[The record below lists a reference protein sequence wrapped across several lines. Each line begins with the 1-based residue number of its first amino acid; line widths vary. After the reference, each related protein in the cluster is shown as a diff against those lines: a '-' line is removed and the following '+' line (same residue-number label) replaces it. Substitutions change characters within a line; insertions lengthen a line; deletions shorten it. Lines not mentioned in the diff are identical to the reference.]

1 MLAGLFRSGF
11 PVSYTIYGDLRSG
24 AFSSEAVLAEVGA
37 EYKFERISLEKNE
50 QKEPAFLAIN
60 PSGKMPALRLPEGAI
75 VTESL
80 AILLTIADH
89 FPNAR
94 LLPPGGSI
102 QRAEAFRWLAFMS
115 GEIYPLVELSDYPER
130 FAPKGGESDA
140 LREKVRER
148 LRKNLLT
155 VERNFKGPWFMGEA
169 FSIVDIYAVMFTRWR
184 GTFGKDWLPA
194 NLPDLFSLADRLSK
208 RERIAPVWQRQWG

>member
-1 MLAGLFRSGF
+1 MLAGLFRLGF

-102 QRAEAFRWLAFMS
+102 QRAEAFRW
-115 GEIYPLVELSDYPER
+115 
-130 FAPKGGESDA
+130 
-140 LREKVRER
+140 
-148 LRKNLLT
+148 
-155 VERNFKGPWFMGEA
+155 
-169 FSIVDIYAVMFTRWR
+169 
-184 GTFGKDWLPA
+184 
-194 NLPDLFSLADRLSK
+194 
-208 RERIAPVWQRQWG
+208 